1 MVTAVKGGNPEA
13 LRPNPPSRQPEAK
26 NELQYAR
33 IHETKKLEAP
43 KLPLPT
49 TQVEH
54 RTIGRFINTYA

>member
-1 MVTAVKGGNPEA
+1 MVSAVKGGDPAA
-13 LRPNPPSRQPEAK
+13 LLPPAPSRRPEAK

-33 IHETKKLEAP
+33 VSETPKLESP

-54 RTIGRFINTYA
+54 KTIGRFINTYA